1 MKIVIVFFLIALN
14 LNSSALNNADPL
26 GQEKR
31 PNGSYPV
38 DHRKSI
44 KELRP
49 FEFNRLIKRV
59 QYILSLKGMHN
70 QSINGKLDAYTTE
83 SIHKFQKKNNLPL
96 NPLLNEITLN
106 YLGVSI
112 YD

>member
-14 LNSSALNNADPL
+14 LNSSGLNSADPL

-31 PNGSYPV
+31 LDGSYPV
-38 DHRKSI
+38 DHRRSI

-49 FEFNRLIKRV
+49 FEFQRLIKRV
-59 QYILSLKGMHN
+59 QYILSLKGMYN
-70 QSINGKLDAYTTE
+70 QNINGKLDAYTTE
-83 SIHKFQKKNNLPL
+83 SIHKFQEKSNLPL
-96 NPLLNEITLN
+96 HPLLNEITLN
-106 YLGVSI
+106 SLGVSI